1 MTQVLCSN
9 QLYSALT
16 LPQVVRQDQLPLFS
30 WDKFGLAARHGAD
43 STLWVGT
50 RNDEHFYTAF
60 RHHEKET
67 FATNLE
73 ILSQ

>member
-1 MTQVLCSN
+1 M
-9 QLYSALT
+9 
-16 LPQVVRQDQLPLFS
+16 VRQDQLPLFS

-50 RNDEHFYTAF
+50 RNDEYFYITF
-60 RHHEKET
+60 RNYEKET
-67 FATNLE
+67 LYLTLQPIMNE